1 MSTAIIVLA
10 AGQGTRMASDLP
22 KVLHEVA
29 HAPLLHH
36 VMRAAAALDPTRTV
50 IVVGNGAEA
59 VADSAQALDP
69 NAQTTLQAER
79 CGTAHA
85 VAQARPVLEAFSG
98 DAMVLYGDTPFVRPE
113 TLQAMQDARA
123 QGAAVVVLGFEADD
137 PTGYGRLITDANGA
151 LEAIV
156 EHKDATEEQRAITL
170 CNSGVVC
177 ADAHTL
183 FSLVDAVGNDNAK
196 GEYYLTDIVAIA
208 RGRGLPCRAVTCDE
222 AETLGVNSRSELA
235 AAEAIFQGRARA
247 QAMANG
253 ATLTAPETVFF
264 AHDTQLGRDVTI
276 EPFVTFGPGVTV
288 ADGARVR
295 AYSHLEGARVGA
307 GAIVGPYARLRPGAR
322 VGPQARIGN
331 FVEVKASEIAE
342 GAKVN
347 HLTYIGDA
355 SVGAGANIGA
365 GTITCNYD
373 GVFKHRTEIG
383 AGAFIGSNSALVAP
397 VSIADGGY
405 VASGSVVTSNVGAGD
420 LAIARARQVNKPGLG
435 ARMMERLRSLKQK
448 GKA

>member
-1 MSTAIIVLA
+1 MTTAIIVLA
-10 AGQGTRMASDLP
+10 AGQGTRMASDRP
-22 KVLHEVA
+22 KVLHEIA

-36 VMRAAAALDPTRTV
+36 VMRAAAALNPARTV
-50 IVVGNGAEA
+50 IVIGNGAES
-59 VADSAQALDP
+59 VADSARALDTR
-69 NAQTTLQAER
+69 AETALQTER
-79 CGTAHA
+79 LGTAHA
-85 VAQARPVLEAFSG
+85 VAQARPALAGFEG
-98 DAMVLYGDTPFVRPE
+98 DAVVLYGDTPFVRPE
-113 TLQAMQDARA
+113 TLQAMRTARHE
-123 QGAAVVVLGFEADD
+123 GAAVVVLGFEAAD
-137 PTGYGRLITDANGA
+137 PTGYGRLITGADGA

-156 EHKDATEEQRAITL
+156 EHKDASDAQRSITL

-177 ADAHTL
+177 ADAQTL
-183 FSLVDAVGNDNAK
+183 FSLVTAVGNDNAK
-196 GEYYLTDIVAIA
+196 GEYYLTDIIEIA
-208 RGRGLPCRAVTCDE
+208 RARGLSCRTVTCDE
-222 AETLGVNSRSELA
+222 AQTLGVNSRAELA
-235 AAEAIFQGRARA
+235 EAEAIFQLNAREA
-247 QAMANG
+247 AMAGG

-264 AHDTQLGRDVTI
+264 AHDTQLGRDVI
-276 EPFVTFGPGVTV
+276 VEPFVTFGPGVTV
-288 ADGARVR
+288 ADGARIR
-295 AYSHLEGARVGA
+295 AYSHLEGSSVGA
-307 GAIVGPYARLRPGAR
+307 NAIVGPYARLRPGAH

-331 FVEVKASEIAE
+331 FVEVKAAEIAE

-405 VASGSVVTSNVGAGD
+405 VASGSVVTTNVGAGD
-420 LAIARARQVNKPGLG
+420 LAIARARQVNKLGLG
-435 ARMMERLRSLKQK
+435 ARMMERLKSLKQK

>member
-1 MSTAIIVLA
+1 MTTAIIVLA
-10 AGQGTRMASDLP
+10 AGQGTRMASDRP

-36 VMRAAAALDPTRTV
+36 VMRAAAALDPSRTV
-50 IVVGNGAEA
+50 IVVGNGSEA
-59 VADSAQALDP
+59 VAEAAQAMDP
-69 NAQTTLQAER
+69 KAETALQTER
-79 CGTAHA
+79 LGTAHA
-85 VAQARPVLEAFSG
+85 VAQARPALEGFTG
-98 DAMVLYGDTPFVRPE
+98 DALVLYGDTPFVRPE
-113 TLQAMQDARA
+113 TLQAMQAARA
-123 QGAAVVVLGFEADD
+123 DGTAVVVLGFEAAD
-137 PTGYGRLITDANGA
+137 PTGYGRLITGTDGT

-156 EHKDATEEQRAITL
+156 EHKDASEAQRTITL

-177 ADAHTL
+177 ADAQTL
-183 FSLVDAVGNDNAK
+183 FSLVAAVGNDNAK

-208 RGRGLPCRAVTCDE
+208 RARGLSCRAVTCDE
-222 AETLGVNSRSELA
+222 AETLGVNSRAELA
-235 AAEAIFQGRARA
+235 AAEAIFQAGARGA
-247 QAMANG
+247 AMTGG
-253 ATLTAPETVFF
+253 ATLTAPDTVFF
-264 AHDTQLGRDVTI
+264 AHDTQIGRDVTI

-288 ADGARVR
+288 ADGARIR
-295 AYSHLEGARVGA
+295 AYSHLEGASVDRD
-307 GAIVGPYARLRPGAR
+307 AIVGPYARLRPGAT
-322 VGPQARIGN
+322 VGPRARIGN
-331 FVEVKASEIAE
+331 FVEVKAAEIAQ

-435 ARMMERLRSLKQK
+435 ARMVERLKALKQK